1 MYGGT
6 SEEAEAPH
14 LWRSI
19 LAAAA
24 GNLLEWYDFVIYA
37 YMAPLI
43 ALKFFPSSDPLAGLL
58 AVFATFGLGFVVRPL
73 GGIVIGRLGD
83 AKGRKV
89 ALLVTIFLMALGTAG
104 IGLVPS
110 RAAIG
115 PLAPWLLLLCRLI
128 QGFSAGGE
136 WASATTFIYEWA
148 PAGRRGFFS
157 SLQQS
162 SVACG
167 MLLGSAVAALFTT
180 LLTKGQMADFGWRI
194 PFLLGALILPVGL
207 YTWRKVEETPVF
219 KRREGAPVAVGTG
232 MRLAARAIGI
242 TVIWTVAYYAVL
254 TYMPVFTA
262 HFSRLGPAAA
272 LWSNALSLFV
282 LAVTTPLFGGL
293 ADRVGRK
300 PLLLAGAAGF
310 ALLTYPLFLL
320 IVRSQSMLPII
331 LAQIMFALMTA
342 IYSGGAPAAMNEI
355 FPPASRLLWMSTGYS
370 LATALFGGF
379 GPFIS
384 TWLVRAT
391 GSPLSPALYIVGGAL
406 ISLAASLPLKET
418 RDG

>member
-1 MYGGT
+1 MHGGT
-6 SEEAEAPH
+6 SEDAGAPR

-73 GGIVIGRLGD
+73 GGILIGRLGD

-180 LLTKGQMADFGWRI
+180 LLTKNQMADFGWRI

-219 KRREGAPVAVGTG
+219 KRRDGTPVAIGTG

-310 ALLTYPLFLL
+310 AILTYPLFLL
-320 IVRSQSMLPII
+320 IVRSESMLPII
-331 LAQIMFALMTA
+331 LAQIVFALMTA

-391 GSPLSPALYIVGGAL
+391 GSPLSPALYIVAGAL
-406 ISLAASLPLKET
+406 ISLAAILPLKET